1 MRTKLFAVCLIVGE
15 VYFPFIFLLIDF
27 ISSVNVPVVIL
38 SGLFFVRLVVLYSNS
53 SSIWDSNPS
62 LSMYVLNMFP

>member
-1 MRTKLFAVCLIVGE
+1 MRTKLFAICLIVGE
-15 VYFPFIFLLIDF
+15 VYFPFIFLLTDF

-38 SGLFFVRLVVLYSNS
+38 SGLFFVRLVVLYRNS